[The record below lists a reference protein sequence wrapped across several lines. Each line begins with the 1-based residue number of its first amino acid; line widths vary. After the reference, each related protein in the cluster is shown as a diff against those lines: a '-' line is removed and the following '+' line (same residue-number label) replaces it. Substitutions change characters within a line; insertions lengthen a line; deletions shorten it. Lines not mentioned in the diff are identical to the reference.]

1 MLHSCNFL
9 KIFDDYFFFFFLEC
23 KLNLVV
29 KFFQVKSYFQE
40 DEKVGLY
47 VL

>member
-9 KIFDDYFFFFFLEC
+9 KIFDDYFFFFLEY

>member
-9 KIFDDYFFFFFLEC
+9 KIFDDYFSFFLEY